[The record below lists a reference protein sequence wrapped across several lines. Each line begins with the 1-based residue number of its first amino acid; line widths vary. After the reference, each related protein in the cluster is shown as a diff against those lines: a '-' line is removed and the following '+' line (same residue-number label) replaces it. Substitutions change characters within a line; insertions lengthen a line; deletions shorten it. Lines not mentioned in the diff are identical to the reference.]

1 MLTIN
6 ISYTGTIL
14 SMPIARSKRK
24 LIAATAL
31 FIAVGALTAAIGTGG
46 AATVFASTT
55 LQENG
60 GANTTTGQQGNA
72 TTGQQAEEQQRPQ
85 QRAGGG
91 GGGGETILQ
100 QGTVTSSPS
109 PLPGREGEQ
118 SAVILP
124 PRENAVYAG
133 TLTYTASEP
142 VQVAILQMQDLN
154 NTEQQL
160 LNATEDGFGTLLTSQ
175 LDNQTSIALT
185 IISPDYGD
193 SPVPSASIPF
203 AGNALLLHTLDG
215 TPFVATYTVDAVT
228 QRPEIVNN
236 ISNMTALEEEAAAAE
251 EEAAAAEEEAA
262 AAEEEAAAA
271 EEEAAAAEGNAT
283 AAEEEGDAEGA

>member
-6 ISYTGTIL
+6 ISYTGCIL
-14 SMPIARSKRK
+14 LMPIARSKRK
-24 LIAATAL
+24 LIAVTAL
-31 FIAVGALTAAIGTGG
+31 VIAVGALTAAIGTGG

-55 LQENG
+55 LQGN

-72 TTGQQAEEQQRPQ
+72 TTGQQAEEQQQPQQPQ

-118 SAVILP
+118 SAIILP
-124 PRENAVYAG
+124 PSEDAVYAG
-133 TLTYTASEP
+133 TLTFTASEP
-142 VQVAILQMQDLN
+142 VQVGILQMQDLN

-160 LNATEDGFGTLLTSQ
+160 LNATENGFGTLLTSQ

-185 IISPDYGD
+185 IITPDYGD
-193 SPVPSASIPF
+193 SPVPAASIPF
-203 AGNALLLHTLDG
+203 AGNALLLHSLDG

-228 QRPEIVNN
+228 RQPEIVNN

-251 EEAAAAEEEAA
+251 EEEAAAAEEEEAA
-262 AAEEEAAAA
+262 AAEEEEAAAA
-271 EEEAAAAEGNAT
+271 EEGNVTATTEEDGAGEA
-283 AAEEEGDAEGA
+283 

>member
-31 FIAVGALTAAIGTGG
+31 FVAVGALTAAIGTGG

-55 LQENG
+55 
-60 GANTTTGQQGNA
+60 TGQQGNA
-72 TTGQQAEEQQRPQ
+72 TTTTGQQAEEEQQPPQ
-85 QRAGGG
+85 QRAGGGG

-124 PRENAVYAG
+124 PRENEVYAG

-160 LNATEDGFGTLLTSQ
+160 LNVTEDGFGTLLTSQ
-175 LDNQTSIALT
+175 LDNETSLALT
-185 IISPDYGD
+185 IITPDYGD
-193 SPVPSASIPF
+193 SPVPAASIPF

-215 TPFVATYTVDAVT
+215 TPFVATYTVDAVA
-228 QRPEIVNN
+228 QQPETVNN
-236 ISNMTALEEEAAAAE
+236 ISNMTAIEEEAAAAE

-271 EEEAAAAEGNAT
+271 EEEAAAAEEGNAT
-283 AAEEEGDAEGA
+283 ATEEEGDAEGA